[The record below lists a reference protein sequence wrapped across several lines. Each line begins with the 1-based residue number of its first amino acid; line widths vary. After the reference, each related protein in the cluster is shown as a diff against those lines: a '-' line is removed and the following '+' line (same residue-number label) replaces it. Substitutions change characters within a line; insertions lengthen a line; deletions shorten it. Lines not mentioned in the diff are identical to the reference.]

1 MILQLRAFVAILAT
15 LTTTVFAAAG
25 TPEQQTALAY
35 PTADADM
42 GERLYPNEEIIAKK
56 LADVVES
63 TLRRQFQNGN
73 ARRDAH
79 PKAHGCLK
87 AEFMVDE
94 KIPENL
100 AKGVFIPAKTYQAWI
115 RYSNGNPDPK
125 KPDYEGQ
132 ERGMSIKLMGVPG
145 DKLLE
150 SGRKEQTQDFIMMS
164 NPAFFLKD
172 PENVVPFFEVLG
184 SGSKFTMLK
193 IPFALSFSETRMLL
207 KINALKIS
215 NPLQTRYWSP
225 VPYQLGV
232 SADKQAIKF
241 SARSCTTNADPMPDN
256 PGANFLREAMRTTL
270 AKGDACM
277 EFLIQRRTSTKM
289 DVEDA
294 KTEWD
299 EADAPFVK
307 VATIRIPQQTF
318 ESPDQQKFCENL
330 SFTPWHALPEH
341 KPLGAINRLRKTVY
355 ERLSATRHAMN
366 NAERREP

>member
-1 MILQLRAFVAILAT
+1 MSLRLRFYLAILAT
-15 LTTTVFAAAG
+15 LTPTVFAVAG
-25 TPEQQTALAY
+25 TPDMQATQRY
-35 PTADADM
+35 PVADANL
-42 GERLYPNEEIIAKK
+42 GEQLYPDEELIAKK

-63 TLRRQFQNGN
+63 TIRKQFQDGS

-100 AKGVFIPAKTYQAWI
+100 AKGVFIPGKTYQAWI
-115 RYSNGNPDPK
+115 RYSNGNPDPN

-132 ERGMSIKLMGVPG
+132 ERGMSIKLLGVPG

-150 SGRKEQTQDFIMMS
+150 SEQKEQTQDFIMMS
-164 NPAFFLKD
+164 NPAFFLRD
-172 PENVVPFFEVLG
+172 PGNAVPFFEVLG

-215 NPLQTRYWSP
+215 NPFQTRYWSP
-225 VPYQLGV
+225 VPYQLGA

-241 SARSCTTNADPMPDN
+241 SARSCTTNVDSMPDK
-256 PGANFLREAMRTTL
+256 PGANFLRDAMRITL
-270 AKGDACM
+270 AKGDVCM
-277 EFLIQRRTSTKM
+277 EFLVQPRTSATM
-289 DVEDA
+289 AVEDA

-299 EADAPFVK
+299 EADAPFFK

-318 ESPDQQKFCENL
+318 EAPDRQQFCENL

-341 KPLGAINRLRKTVY
+341 KPLGGINRLRKVVY
-355 ERLSATRHAMN
+355 ERLSSTRHAMN